1 MFVCMCVCVSAF
13 VPPLSSAIT
22 PQRELKSSFR
32 FFVVI
37 TGCNDNDNMML
48 VVELVVVFVMN
59 FAMNKM
65 VFRVMN
71 K

>member
-1 MFVCMCVCVSAF
+1 M
-13 VPPLSSAIT
+13 
-22 PQRELKSSFR
+22 
-32 FFVVI
+32 I

-48 VVELVVVFVMN
+48 VVELVVVFMVN

-65 VFRVMN
+65 VFRGMN